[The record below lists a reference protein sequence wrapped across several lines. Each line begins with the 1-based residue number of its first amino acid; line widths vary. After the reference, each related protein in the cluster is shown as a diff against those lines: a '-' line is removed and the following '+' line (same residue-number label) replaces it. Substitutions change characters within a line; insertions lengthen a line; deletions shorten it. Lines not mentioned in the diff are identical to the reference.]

1 MTVNRGNSQDLAQ
14 LRQGHSVDRS
24 ETTSDRDFPSRADS
38 AGWRD
43 RVADSR
49 YAGGSAGVLPRTRR
63 SRVCDSRNLMRSS
76 PSVTAGQPAR
86 QGCMVHVHAK
96 TALTESVRH
105 PFWQLSGSGEGTGQG
120 VPLENRVRLVTC
132 GSSARQAAC
141 VYSLIR
147 PPRTGF
153 RRIRS
158 LPRSV
163 AAMQPGPRSSSGTRW
178 AMPWCGRAML

>member
-1 MTVNRGNSQDLAQ
+1 HGRAMTVNRGNSQDLAQ

-49 YAGGSAGVLPRTRR
+49 YAGGSAGVFPRTRR
-63 SRVCDSRNLMRSS
+63 TGAYASRNLSS

-96 TALTESVRH
+96 TALTEPVRH

-120 VPLENRVRLVTC
+120 QARTRRYTARVTATAPANNR
-132 GSSARQAAC
+132 QKH
-141 VYSLIR
+141 
-147 PPRTGF
+147 
-153 RRIRS
+153 
-158 LPRSV
+158 
-163 AAMQPGPRSSSGTRW
+163 
-178 AMPWCGRAML
+178 